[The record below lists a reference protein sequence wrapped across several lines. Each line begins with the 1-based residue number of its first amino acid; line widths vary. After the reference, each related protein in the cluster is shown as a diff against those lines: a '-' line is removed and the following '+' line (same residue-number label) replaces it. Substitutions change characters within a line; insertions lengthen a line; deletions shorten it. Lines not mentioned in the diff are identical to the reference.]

1 MHANTHVRTR
11 ASKHARTGVTNAF
24 FVLLITMAI
33 FAVFGI
39 EMFHTSDDLDCAEQF
54 RNFGKAMYTL
64 FVVATGDGWSADVTL
79 PCATNHPMA

>member
-39 EMFHTSDDLDCAEQF
+39 EMFHTSDELDCAEQF
-54 RNFGKAMYTL
+54 LLGCHGGGGVCSFRHVDL
-64 FVVATGDGWSADVTL
+64 GWDSCILVGL
-79 PCATNHPMA
+79 GQWWG